1 MSEEEN
7 LVKKSWASSF
17 QNCLGTGTSQEGEFQ
32 PISTQPFLPTD
43 VASSLA
49 PNPPMDTTSISEEVK
64 TSELNLQQNIRP
76 KSPVLLIITDEY
88 LAEHSVLITQA
99 ITERNSLAD
108 WSGAIRFYEPGSKD
122 LIAAQTAMEAVSM
135 SLVSTLKKVNI
146 PLFRL
151 PPSVEA
157 LQSCAK
163 VKQRAIAQRESETMN
178 VNSNGV
184 NIITDK
190 IPTNKIPTEK
200 IPTDFNV
207 NLLKSV
213 QKPKTNAASSKAPPT
228 SGKKSN
234 LNAASKS
241 NSKFK
246 PPKMAKKRV
255 IDDEGFELP
264 PKHLISK
271 PKSKKTANQSVSE
284 QIEVTPPTPG
294 MEEVELN
301 DSSETAAEDTLAPPT
316 QKKKRVPPFLITP
329 RADFP
334 VTLNILRLTAPSL
347 HSQMSN
353 KFLKLTVE
361 TEDEHRALSRLVAA
375 QGAEFKTFNLKQDRP
390 RKIVL
395 RGLPVCTPLED
406 VKNEIIK
413 ASFDVVSI
421 SRHTKFQNKSP
432 MPLVYVQIGNSKGAE
447 SIYSYTEILGT
458 KISVESY
465 RGRKGPSQCWR
476 CQGFFHSSAGCCLPQ
491 KCVKCAGPHT
501 AKECPFAFDDKLT
514 CSNCAGDHAANWRQ
528 CPKFPKQ
535 GGKKS
540 ATPKLKITPHT
551 NRQNTEPS
559 RTQQPQGI
567 QKSRQYASYAHT
579 LVADETESL
588 SDNTPMENPKI
599 KPSIPK
605 QSVPAV
611 ASNTSKI
618 FTDIFTCVN
627 TLLDEDW
634 CNAPLLLKAFKN
646 DLPALRDATHGV
658 DMAYILFEHFAEVR
672 DFVSEQN
679 FDVFL
684 VQETFLPPGF
694 TPLIANYQVYRND
707 RINNNNHTHIFG
719 GTCIYI
725 KSTIEHHCVPTPE
738 LVAMDATIVEIKIGS
753 HPPIK
758 IISAYARGGM
768 TGWFPLADLQKLL
781 NSGPNVIIA
790 GNLNAAHIA
799 WNSPRTS
806 FYGRKLFNYLQGI
819 NGIKVLAPNFPTHIN
834 LNTWDTVIDLAIL
847 KRILFH
853 SQIRVKNYL
862 NSDHLPVI
870 LTLDTGIFPIY
881 SPEQFSTNWEN
892 FRHILSFKPL
902 PPCKITCDD
911 DADNAVGCLSKILKE
926 ALAEASTQK
935 FKDPPEKL
943 PLDIRDKIHLR
954 NYLRRQWQRT
964 RDNEF
969 RREFYRIKDEIVA
982 ETKQHLLQKRAEH
995 ITSLSPESRTLW
1007 RRSKLLRK
1015 HF

>member
-1 MSEEEN
+1 
-7 LVKKSWASSF
+7 
-17 QNCLGTGTSQEGEFQ
+17 
-32 PISTQPFLPTD
+32 
-43 VASSLA
+43 
-49 PNPPMDTTSISEEVK
+49 
-64 TSELNLQQNIRP
+64 
-76 KSPVLLIITDEY
+76 
-88 LAEHSVLITQA
+88 
-99 ITERNSLAD
+99 
-108 WSGAIRFYEPGSKD
+108 
-122 LIAAQTAMEAVSM
+122 
-135 SLVSTLKKVNI
+135 
-146 PLFRL
+146 
-151 PPSVEA
+151 
-157 LQSCAK
+157 
-163 VKQRAIAQRESETMN
+163 
-178 VNSNGV
+178 
-184 NIITDK
+184 
-190 IPTNKIPTEK
+190 
-200 IPTDFNV
+200 
-207 NLLKSV
+207 
-213 QKPKTNAASSKAPPT
+213 
-228 SGKKSN
+228 
-234 LNAASKS
+234 
-241 NSKFK
+241 
-246 PPKMAKKRV
+246 
-255 IDDEGFELP
+255 
-264 PKHLISK
+264 
-271 PKSKKTANQSVSE
+271 
-284 QIEVTPPTPG
+284 
-294 MEEVELN
+294 
-301 DSSETAAEDTLAPPT
+301 
-316 QKKKRVPPFLITP
+316 
-329 RADFP
+329 
-334 VTLNILRLTAPSL
+334 
-347 HSQMSN
+347 
-353 KFLKLTVE
+353 
-361 TEDEHRALSRLVAA
+361 
-375 QGAEFKTFNLKQDRP
+375 
-390 RKIVL
+390 
-395 RGLPVCTPLED
+395 
-406 VKNEIIK
+406 
-413 ASFDVVSI
+413 
-421 SRHTKFQNKSP
+421 
-432 MPLVYVQIGNSKGAE
+432 
-447 SIYSYTEILGT
+447 
-458 KISVESY
+458 
-465 RGRKGPSQCWR
+465 
-476 CQGFFHSSAGCCLPQ
+476 
-491 KCVKCAGPHT
+491 
-501 AKECPFAFDDKLT
+501 
-514 CSNCAGDHAANWRQ
+514 NCAGDHAANWRQ

-881 SPEQFSTNWEN
+881 SPEQFSTNWDN

-1015 HF
+1015 HFPPIPPLRGETGYPALAPIEKAEVLADSLRKQFEPNTDPIFDNPIVSGKVHEAVESFANTPHINNLSSVTASEVIDFIKILKPNKSPGLDQISNRMLKNLPLKFILYLTFLMNVLMQNCYFPKCWKTAVVVPIPKPNSDLSLPQNYHPISLLSCLSKVFESVLLRRLNQFLDDNNIIISEQFGFRKKLSTNHQLVRVTELIHDGFEKSETTGALFLDIAKAFDKIWHDGLLLKLMRLRVSAQLIKILRSYLTSRNFQVRVHHIISSPPSNP